1 MPDTANMPLDQA
13 GCQQLDCG
21 DPLAYCR
28 GRFELPDG
36 LIYLDGNS
44 LGAMPSSMR
53 QVMQQTLDK
62 EWADDLI
69 QSWNKADWAQL
80 SQTLGNQLGR
90 LVGADEGQIV
100 VCDTTSANLY
110 KAIRAACDLRPER
123 HVILTQRNNFPTDL
137 YIIEGAMSG
146 IARAMRCESVD
157 QQNILSALDERVA
170 VVVVSHVDYKTG
182 EILPMLEITE
192 AAHRIG
198 ALVIWDLCHSAGVLP
213 IELDQCEVDFAVG
226 CTYKYLNAGPGAP
239 AYIYVTSRHIEQA
252 RQPLSGWWGH
262 AEPFAFEDGF
272 RPAADIG
279 RFLCGTQPVLALKGV
294 ACGLDTYTDVSMQEV
309 REKSIDLCELFVR
322 LLAQECSG
330 SELKLVGPKLN
341 EQRGSQVSFRFKH
354 GYALMQ
360 ALIERGV
367 VGDFRT
373 PDLMRFGFSPLYI
386 RYEDIWDAVQCLK
399 TCLQQKVWLQ
409 DKYHQR
415 LPVT

>member
-1 MPDTANMPLDQA
+1 M
-13 GCQQLDCG
+13 
-21 DPLAYCR
+21 
-28 GRFELPDG
+28 
-36 LIYLDGNS
+36 
-44 LGAMPSSMR
+44 
-53 QVMQQTLDK
+53 
-62 EWADDLI
+62 
-69 QSWNKADWAQL
+69 
-80 SQTLGNQLGR
+80 
-90 LVGADEGQIV
+90 
-100 VCDTTSANLY
+100 
-110 KAIRAACDLRPER
+110 
-123 HVILTQRNNFPTDL
+123 
-137 YIIEGAMSG
+137 
-146 IARAMRCESVD
+146 
-157 QQNILSALDERVA
+157 
-170 VVVVSHVDYKTG
+170 VSHVDYKTG

-322 LLAQECSG
+322 LLAHECSG

-341 EQRGSQVSFRFKH
+341 EQRGSQVSFH
-354 GYALMQ
+354 HPEGYAIMQ
-360 ALIERGV
+360 ALIAKGV
-367 VGDFRT
+367 IGDFRA
-373 PDLMRFGFSPLYI
+373 PDILRFGVTPLYI
-386 RYEDIWDAVQCLK
+386 GEADIRGAVAILRDILVRDLWDCPEYK
-399 TCLQQKVWLQ
+399 
-409 DKYHQR
+409 R
-415 LPVT
+415 RSRVT